1 MYVGK
6 WKNGLKHGQ
15 GTYTYSNGG
24 KYFGKFKDG
33 GKHGHGIVTYPDG
46 SKYVGVCKDDK
57 PWNGTRYD
65 KNGKINV
72 IFTNGVQK

>member
-33 GKHGHGIVTYPDG
+33 KEHGQGIWIGDN
-46 SKYVGVCKDDK
+46 DFFR
-57 PWNGTRYD
+57 WN
-65 KNGKINV
+65 KI
-72 IFTNGVQK
+72 

>member
-33 GKHGHGIVTYPDG
+33 GGHGHGIVTYHV
-46 SKYVGVCKDDK
+46 SS
-57 PWNGTRYD
+57 
-65 KNGKINV
+65 
-72 IFTNGVQK
+72 IFIVL

>member
-1 MYVGK
+1 MVKELSPWQMGTSIQDITLPDGTMYVGK

-33 GKHGHGIVTYPDG
+33 GGTWSRNSHLPRVVYFHSSINFG
-46 SKYVGVCKDDK
+46 S
-57 PWNGTRYD
+57 
-65 KNGKINV
+65 
-72 IFTNGVQK
+72 